1 MVACQQVHDGLFLMR
16 PRLDTLDVGHPAE
29 EPLVDLVRVDVAL
42 ALVPRGRQRP
52 PANHNVLYL
61 P

>member
-42 ALVPRGRQRP
+42 ALAPTRASAP
-52 PANHNVLYL
+52 SEP
-61 P
+61 